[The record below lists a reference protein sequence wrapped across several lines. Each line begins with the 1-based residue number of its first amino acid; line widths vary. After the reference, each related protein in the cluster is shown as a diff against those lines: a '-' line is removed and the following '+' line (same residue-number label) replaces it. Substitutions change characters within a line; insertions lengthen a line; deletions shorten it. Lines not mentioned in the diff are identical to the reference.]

1 MDRSLLTNA
10 HETVVRAGLRPTRQ
24 RIELASVLFAKGCR
38 HLTAEGLHAEAARA
52 GVRVSLATVYN
63 TLNAFIESGL
73 VRQVAVDG
81 ARVYFDT
88 NVDAHHHFFDEDTG
102 QLEDIPA
109 DRVGVAR
116 LPEPPAGADIT
127 RVDVIVRVKRKASSG
142 AGA

>member
-1 MDRSLLTNA
+1 MRMDRTQLKDA
-10 HETVVRAGLRPTRQ
+10 HQLVAQSGLRPTRQ

-63 TLNAFIESGL
+63 TLNAFIDAGL

-88 NVDAHHHFFDEDTG
+88 NVDVHHHFFDEDTG
-102 QLEDIPA
+102 MLEDIPA
-109 DRVGVAR
+109 EQVAVSALPSAPDGV
-116 LPEPPAGADIT
+116 DIT
-127 RVDVIVRVKRKASSG
+127 RVDVIVRVKRKG
-142 AGA
+142 

>member
-1 MDRSLLTNA
+1 MERSALKDA
-10 HETVVRAGLRPTRQ
+10 HETVTRAGLRPTRQ

-63 TLNAFIESGL
+63 TLNAFIDAGL

-88 NVDAHHHFFDEDTG
+88 NVDAHHHFFDEDSG

-109 DRVGVAR
+109 DRVAVSA
-116 LPEPPAGADIT
+116 LPDPPEGADIT
-127 RVDVIVRVKRKASSG
+127 RVDVVVRVKRR
-142 AGA
+142 

>member
-1 MDRSLLTNA
+1 MDRSAMKEA
-10 HETVVRAGLRPTRQ
+10 HDIVARSGLRPTRQ
-24 RIELASVLFAKGCR
+24 RIELAGVLFSNGCR

-63 TLNAFIESGL
+63 TLNAFIEAGL

-88 NVDAHHHFFDEDTG
+88 NVAGHHHFFDEDSG

-109 DRVGVAR
+109 DHVSVAS
-116 LPEPPAGADIT
+116 LPQPPDGAEIT
-127 RVDVIVRVKRKASSG
+127 RVDVIVRVKRKS
-142 AGA
+142 

>member
-1 MDRSLLTNA
+1 MDRTALRNA
-10 HETVVRAGLRPTRQ
+10 HETVAHAGLRPTRQ

-38 HLTAEGLHAEAARA
+38 HLTAEGLHAEAGRS

-63 TLNAFIESGL
+63 TLNAFIDAGL

-88 NVDAHHHFFDEDTG
+88 NVEAHHHFFDEDTG

-109 DRVGVAR
+109 DQVAVAS
-116 LPEPPAGADIT
+116 LPEPPVGADIT
-127 RVDVIVRVKRKASSG
+127 RVDVIVRLKRKA
-142 AGA
+142 

>member
-1 MDRSLLTNA
+1 MDRSALKHA
-10 HETVVRAGLRPTRQ
+10 HETVARAGLRPTRQ

-63 TLNAFIESGL
+63 TLNAFTGAGL

-102 QLEDIPA
+102 RLEDIPA
-109 DRVGVAR
+109 AQVHVSA
-116 LPEPPAGADIT
+116 LPEPPHGAEVT
-127 RVDVIVRVKRKASSG
+127 RVDVVVRVKRRA
-142 AGA
+142 

>member
-1 MDRSLLTNA
+1 MLNNA
-10 HETVVRAGLRPTRQ
+10 HDLVVRSGLRPTRQ
-24 RIELASVLFAKGCR
+24 RIELAGVLFAKGCR

-63 TLNAFIESGL
+63 TLNAFIDAGL

-102 QLEDIPA
+102 MLEDIPA
-109 DRVGVAR
+109 DRVSVAA
-116 LPEPPAGADIT
+116 LPDAPAGADIT
-127 RVDVIVRVKRKASSG
+127 RVDVIIRVKRKG
-142 AGA
+142 